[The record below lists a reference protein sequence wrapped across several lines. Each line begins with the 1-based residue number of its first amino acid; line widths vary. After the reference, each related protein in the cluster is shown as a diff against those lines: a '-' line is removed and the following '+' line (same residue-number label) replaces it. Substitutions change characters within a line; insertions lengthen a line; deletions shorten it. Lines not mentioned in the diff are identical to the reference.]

1 MCFGPGRAWWP
12 ALLGIWALDSAT
24 MTTTDPPLRTTV
36 EFPEGPL
43 SVLSAGERGSPVV
56 LLGGGGL
63 DNALISWR
71 HLIGDLATDH
81 RVVAPDW
88 PKQGRSRPWN
98 GVANHL
104 GLVEVVDGLMDH
116 FGFERAHLVGLSQGG
131 AVALAQ
137 AIARPGRVGRVVA
150 MAPGGVGSYA
160 PGLHQLLWLSGRS
173 RLLNTTVPAMF
184 SRQRSQVGAMAR
196 RVLFAG
202 PVADFDEV
210 VAQIWAEG
218 RQNGAGPSDWQKASL
233 NPFGLNVD
241 LRPHLGRIASPTL
254 FLQGRQ
260 DVIVSPRATIAA
272 MRRVPGAR
280 LHMLRGHGHWLHRQ
294 SPGLVNALVRDFLTE
309 AEPQAGPGRGTESP
323 A

>member
-1 MCFGPGRAWWP
+1 
-12 ALLGIWALDSAT
+12 
-24 MTTTDPPLRTTV
+24 MTTTEPLQRTTL
-36 EFPEGPL
+36 ELPEGPL

-63 DNALISWR
+63 DNALLSWGP
-71 HLIGDLATDH
+71 LIADLAADH

-98 GVANHL
+98 GVADHP
-104 GLVEVVDGLMDH
+104 GLVEVVEALMDH
-116 FGFERAHLVGLSQGG
+116 FGFERAHLVGSSQGG
-131 AVALAQ
+131 ALALAQ
-137 AIARPGRVGRVVA
+137 ALARPGRVGRVVA
-150 MAPGGVGSYA
+150 MAPGGVSSYA

-184 SRQRSQVGAMAR
+184 SRRRCRVAAMAR
-196 RVLFAG
+196 RVLFHG

-210 VAQIWAEG
+210 VEQIWAEA

-241 LRPHLGRIASPTL
+241 LRPYLGGIASPVL
-254 FLQGRQ
+254 FLQGDR
-260 DVIVSPRATIAA
+260 DVVLSPRATIAA

-280 LHMLRGHGHWLHRQ
+280 LRMLRGHGHWLHRQ
-294 SPGLVNALVRDFLTE
+294 SPGLVNALVRDFL
-309 AEPQAGPGRGTESP
+309 AEGEPGAGPGAHVES
-323 A
+323 AV

>member
-1 MCFGPGRAWWP
+1 
-12 ALLGIWALDSAT
+12 
-24 MTTTDPPLRTTV
+24 MTTTDPLQRTTL
-36 EFPEGPL
+36 ELPEGPL
-43 SVLSAGERGSPVV
+43 SVLSAGGRGSPVV

-63 DNALISWR
+63 DNALLSWA
-71 HLIGDLATDH
+71 HLIGDLAADH

-98 GVANHL
+98 GVADHAA
-104 GLVEVVDGLMDH
+104 LVEALEAVMDH

-131 AVALAQ
+131 AVALSQ
-137 AIARPGRVGRVVA
+137 AIARPDRVGRVVA
-150 MAPGGVGSYA
+150 MAPGGVSSYA

-173 RLLNTTVPAMF
+173 RLLSTTVPSLF
-184 SRQRSQVGAMAR
+184 SRRRSQVAAMAR

-210 VAQIWAEG
+210 VEQMWAEG

-241 LRPHLGRIASPTL
+241 LRPHLGGIASPAL
-254 FLQGRQ
+254 FLQGEE
-260 DVIVSPRATIAA
+260 DVIVSPRDTIAA

-280 LHMLRGHGHWLHRQ
+280 LRMLRGHGHWLQRQ
-294 SPGLVNALVRDFLTE
+294 SPGLVNALVRDFLAQDGPE
-309 AEPQAGPGRGTESP
+309 AGPGVGWESP
-323 A
+323 V